1 MPCVVIFGKHFTTD
15 VDCTDVLSL
24 KREISQKHGVPVE
37 DLLATLNGRLVSDDY
52 DISGSN
58 DVVRLS
64 TKLVGGKG
72 GFGSMLRA
80 IGAQIEKTT
89 NREACRD
96 LSGRRLRD
104 INEEKRLRKWLEG
117 QEEREKEAAE
127 RKQKKLERLVAE
139 PKIEV
144 NLNASY
150 EKERQDLPERVSSA
164 VEAGWQAAGSSNTLK
179 RKSDSDKAK
188 PKKAKLWIDAELSD
202 CSSLSDDEEEDEKTS
217 SPGQQVSTDSGN
229 ESDKASTNIS
239 ILYPSP
245 RNKWQDILD
254 INVLR
259 NLQRSFWTAMLLLC
273 LLVLAAAR
281 PQDFDDDD
289 DDHHSHEGADERKDD
304 PARVQIKVYRGPTK
318 HDGYAPWGFW
328 VKQPSDDE

>member
-1 MPCVVIFGKHFTTD
+1 MPCVVIFGKHFISD
-15 VDCTDVLSL
+15 LDCTDVLSL

-52 DISGSN
+52 DIRTSN
-58 DVVRLS
+58 NVVRLS
-64 TKLVGGKG
+64 TKLVGGKVIFGKHFISDLDCTDVLSLKREISQKHGVPVEDLLATLNGRLVSDDYDIRTSNNVVRLSSKLVGGKG

-80 IGAQIEKTT
+80 IGSQIEKTT
-89 NREACRD
+89 NRESCRD

-127 RKQKKLERLVAE
+127 RKQKKFERLVAE

-144 NLNASY
+144 NLNPSY

-188 PKKAKLWIDAELSD
+188 PKKAKLWIDADLSD
-202 CSSLSDDEEEDEKTS
+202 CSSLSEDEEDDEKTS

-229 ESDKASTNIS
+229 ESDKASTS
-239 ILYPSP
+239 S
-245 RNKWQDILD
+245 
-254 INVLR
+254 
-259 NLQRSFWTAMLLLC
+259 
-273 LLVLAAAR
+273 
-281 PQDFDDDD
+281 
-289 DDHHSHEGADERKDD
+289 E
-304 PARVQIKVYRGPTK
+304 
-318 HDGYAPWGFW
+318 
-328 VKQPSDDE
+328 

>member
-1 MPCVVIFGKHFTTD
+1 MPCLVIFENNHITD
-15 VDCTDVLSL
+15 LECTDVSSL
-24 KREISQKHGVPVE
+24 KRDISQKYGVPIE
-37 DLLATLNGRLVSDDY
+37 DLFATLNGRPVSDNY
-52 DISGSN
+52 DITTDN
-58 DVVRLS
+58 NVVRLA

-117 QEEREKEAAE
+117 QEDREKEAAE

-144 NLNASY
+144 NLNPAY
-150 EKERQDLPERVSSA
+150 EKERQDLPERVNSA

-179 RKSDSDKAK
+179 RKSDNEKAK

-202 CSSLSDDEEEDEKTS
+202 CSSLSEDEEEEPKTA
-217 SPGQQVSTDSGN
+217 SPGQHVSTDSGN
-229 ESDKASTNIS
+229 ESDRASAS
-239 ILYPSP
+239 S
-245 RNKWQDILD
+245 K
-254 INVLR
+254 
-259 NLQRSFWTAMLLLC
+259 
-273 LLVLAAAR
+273 
-281 PQDFDDDD
+281 
-289 DDHHSHEGADERKDD
+289 
-304 PARVQIKVYRGPTK
+304 
-318 HDGYAPWGFW
+318 
-328 VKQPSDDE
+328 